1 MPWEDLLP
9 ASEIAVIDAQLDR
22 PVSAEPMDR
31 GDLVTVGVCAGLG
44 AIAVLL
50 DDQIDGFVKDRL
62 CDLHKP
68 NTTMGKT
75 KLGKAIRRWDSESHR
90 LAIDY
95 SGKGIGEPGGIHRV
109 RSVGHDLLR
118 PFDAIQ
124 QIRSGEFVG
133 HDWENNVPVEIVA
146 DRPRTGFLPYRQI
159 EDVNDAIV
167 LWLKHLAADFTT
179 DKSLPIP
186 GATYLHDISYHGIRS
201 FGGEAYKAG
210 LNLRS
215 VAISGMLPVVTV
227 ELGVRLTVHF
237 RTWRET
243 QSATLTPERKAKL
256 GNMLLLSHGIVA
268 GASAGKVAVRWS
280 AEGPVAL
287 RDLNVAA
294 LAATARYAV
303 PAMTRYVK
311 RDDPGRKYER
321 NDRELIAGWDALLEP
336 EGFLTT
342 VRALEQE
349 PAPDALTI

>member
-1 MPWEDLLP
+1 
-9 ASEIAVIDAQLDR
+9 
-22 PVSAEPMDR
+22 
-31 GDLVTVGVCAGLG
+31 VCAGLG
-44 AIAVLL
+44 AVAVLL

-62 CDLHKP
+62 CDLHKS
-68 NTTMGKT
+68 TTSLGKT
-75 KLGKAIRRWDSESHR
+75 KLGKAVRRWDSESHR

-109 RSVGHDLLR
+109 RSTGHDLLR
-118 PFDAIQ
+118 PFDAIR

-133 HDWENNVPVEIVA
+133 HDWKHNVPVEIAA
-146 DRPRTGFLPYRQI
+146 DRPRPGFLPYRQI
-159 EDVNDAIV
+159 ADVNEAIL

-186 GATYLHDISYHGIRS
+186 GATHIHDIPNHALRS

-215 VAISGMLPVVTV
+215 VAVSGMLPVATV

-243 QSATLTPERKAKL
+243 QSASLSPERRAKL

-268 GASAGKVAVRWS
+268 GASAGKVAMRWG

-287 RDLNVAA
+287 RHLNVAA
-294 LAATARYAV
+294 LGATARFAL
-303 PAMTRYVK
+303 PAMTRYVR
-311 RDDPGRKYER
+311 RDDPGLKYER
-321 NDRELIAGWDALLEP
+321 NERELVAGWNALLEP
-336 EGFLTT
+336 EGFLAT
-342 VRALEQE
+342 VHSLEQQ
-349 PAPDALTI
+349 PAPEGLTI